1 MNKTIIYCRAVAEE
15 KIKGKWVVTDDN
27 HNNLNREI
35 SEEEY
40 HKIASQQTIAFFRGL
55 GGTETFTRNNAGKIK
70 RLISLSP
77 SKKKRVVYTFEFV
90 ESEVA

>member
-1 MNKTIIYCRAVAEE
+1 MSTKIYCKAVEE
-15 KIKGKWVVTDDN
+15 HKVRGKWVVIDDN
-27 HNNLNREI
+27 HNGFSREI

-55 GGTETFTRNNAGKIK
+55 GGTETFTRHNAGKIK

-77 SKKKRVVYTFEFV
+77 CKTKRAVYTFEYV

>member
-1 MNKTIIYCRAVAEE
+1 MNTKIFCKAVEE
-15 KIKGKWVVTDDN
+15 HKVKGKWILIDDN
-27 HNNLNREI
+27 HNNLSREI

-40 HKIASQQTIAFFRGL
+40 HKIASRQTIEFFRGL
-55 GGTETFTRNNAGKIK
+55 GGTETFTRNSSGKIK

-77 SKKKRVVYTFEFV
+77 CKTMRVVFTFDYV

>member
-1 MNKTIIYCRAVAEE
+1 MNTKIFCKAVEE
-15 KIKGKWVVTDDN
+15 HKVKGKWILIDDN

-40 HKIASQQTIAFFRGL
+40 HKITSQQTIAFFRSIK
-55 GGTETFTRNNAGKIK
+55 GTETFTRNNAGKIK

-77 SKKKRVVYTFEFV
+77 CKKKRVVYTFEFV
-90 ESEVA
+90 KSEVA